1 MSSIKFAFKAHTAN
15 TIIKL
20 VPILSLLAYAFHAGH
35 VQGINHAIQT
45 AQPSIDGASIL
56 IDFDGQ
62 VHEYR

>member
-1 MSSIKFAFKAHTAN
+1 MSSIRFAFRAHTAN
-15 TIIKL
+15 TIVKTLIALAL
-20 VPILSLLAYAFHAGH
+20 VFAVFFFGRQ
-35 VQGINHAIQT
+35 QGINHAIQT